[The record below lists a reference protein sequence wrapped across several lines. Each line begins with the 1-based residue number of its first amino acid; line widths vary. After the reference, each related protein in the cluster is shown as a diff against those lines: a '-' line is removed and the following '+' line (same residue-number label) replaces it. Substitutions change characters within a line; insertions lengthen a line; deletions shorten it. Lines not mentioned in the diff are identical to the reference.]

1 MKNFYAAL
9 TAAAIMTACFSTSA
23 FAAPLKNY
31 DAGKFAIDA
40 GITFPSSMK
49 GGNYKMSK
57 SDSSYYG
64 ATVGIG
70 NRMALNYQWDK
81 YKGNDGDLTAQQ
93 FNLMYQ
99 VLPNVSAYAGW
110 LGADADTERYGGKK
124 KNSAHVGL
132 QAHVDIPLLFTVWGS
147 VGVGTKSNAYEIG
160 ITKPLFNNI
169 ELNMSYYDGKFKDIL
184 DGDEEMRAKGVQ
196 MGLTVKF

>member
-1 MKNFYAAL
+1 MKKFYAAL

-31 DAGKFAIDA
+31 DVGKFSVDA
-40 GITFPSSMK
+40 GITFPSSLK

-70 NRMALNYQWDK
+70 KRMALNYQWDK
-81 YKGNDGDLTAQQ
+81 YKGSDGDLTAQQ

-99 VLPNVSAYAGW
+99 LLPNVSAYAGW
-110 LGADADTERYGGKK
+110 LGTDADVDFGNGKK
-124 KNSAHVGL
+124 KNSAHAGL
-132 QAHVDIPLLFTVWGS
+132 QAHFDIPLLFTVYGN

-160 ITKPLFNNI
+160 ISKPLFNNI
-169 ELNMSYYDGKFKDIL
+169 ELNLSYYDGKFKDVI

-196 MGLTVKF
+196 MGVTVKF

>member
-1 MKNFYAAL
+1 MKKFYAAL

-31 DAGKFAIDA
+31 DVGKFAVDA
-40 GITFPSSMK
+40 GITFPSSLK

-70 NRMALNYQWDK
+70 KRMALNYQWDK
-81 YKGNDGDLTAQQ
+81 YKGSDGDLTTQQ

-99 VLPNVSAYAGW
+99 LLPNVSAYAGW
-110 LGADADTERYGGKK
+110 LGADADVDFGNGKK
-124 KNSAHVGL
+124 KNSAHAGL
-132 QAHVDIPLLFTVWGS
+132 QAHFDIPLLFTVYGN
-147 VGVGTKSNAYEIG
+147 VGVGTKSSAYEIG
-160 ITKPLFNNI
+160 ISKPLFNNI
-169 ELNMSYYDGKFKDIL
+169 ELNLSYYDGKFKDVI

-196 MGLTVKF
+196 MGVTVKF

>member
-1 MKNFYAAL
+1 MKKFYAAL

-31 DAGKFAIDA
+31 DVGKFAVDA
-40 GITFPSSMK
+40 GITFPSSLK
-49 GGNYKMSK
+49 GSNYKMSK

-70 NRMALNYQWDK
+70 KRMALNYQWDK
-81 YKGNDGDLTAQQ
+81 YKGSDGDLTAQQ

-99 VLPNVSAYAGW
+99 LLPNVSAYAGW
-110 LGADADTERYGGKK
+110 LGADADVDFGNGKK
-124 KNSAHVGL
+124 KNSAHAGL
-132 QAHVDIPLLFTVWGS
+132 QAHFDIPLLFTVYGN

-160 ITKPLFNNI
+160 ISKPLFNNI
-169 ELNMSYYDGKFKDIL
+169 ELNLSYYDGKFKDVI

-196 MGLTVKF
+196 MGVTVKF

>member
-1 MKNFYAAL
+1 MKKFYAAL

-31 DAGKFAIDA
+31 DVGKFAVDA
-40 GITFPSSMK
+40 GITFPSSLK

-70 NRMALNYQWDK
+70 KRMALNYQWDK
-81 YKGNDGDLTAQQ
+81 YKGSDGDLTAQQ

-99 VLPNVSAYAGW
+99 LLPNVSAYAGW
-110 LGADADTERYGGKK
+110 LGADADVDFSNGKK
-124 KNSAHVGL
+124 KNYAHAGL
-132 QAHVDIPLLFTVWGS
+132 QAHFDIPLLFTVYGN

-160 ITKPLFNNI
+160 ISKPLFNNI
-169 ELNMSYYDGKFKDIL
+169 ELNLSYYDGKFKDVI

-196 MGLTVKF
+196 MGVTVKF

>member
-1 MKNFYAAL
+1 MKKFYAAL
-9 TAAAIMTACFSTSA
+9 TAAAIMTACFSTSV

-31 DAGKFAIDA
+31 DVGKFAVDA
-40 GITFPSSMK
+40 GITFPSSLK

-70 NRMALNYQWDK
+70 KRMALNYQWDK
-81 YKGNDGDLTAQQ
+81 YKGSDGDLTAQQ

-99 VLPNVSAYAGW
+99 LLPNVSAYAGW

-124 KNSAHVGL
+124 KNSAHAGL
-132 QAHVDIPLLFTVWGS
+132 QAHFDIPLLFTVYGN

-160 ITKPLFNNI
+160 ISKPLFNNI
-169 ELNMSYYDGKFKDIL
+169 ELNLSYYDGKFKDVI

-196 MGLTVKF
+196 MGVTVKF

>member
-1 MKNFYAAL
+1 MKKFYAAL

-31 DAGKFAIDA
+31 DVGKFAVDA
-40 GITFPSSMK
+40 GITFPSSLK

-70 NRMALNYQWDK
+70 KRMALNYQWDK
-81 YKGNDGDLTAQQ
+81 YKGSDGDLSAQQ

-99 VLPNVSAYAGW
+99 LLPNVSAYAGW
-110 LGADADTERYGGKK
+110 LGADADTEQYGGKK
-124 KNSAHVGL
+124 KNSAHAGL
-132 QAHVDIPLLFTVWGS
+132 QAHFDIPLLFTVWGN
-147 VGVGTKSNAYEIG
+147 VGVGTKSSAYEIG

-169 ELNMSYYDGKFKDIL
+169 ELNLSYYDGKFKDVL
-184 DGDEEMRAKGVQ
+184 ENDAEMRAKGVQ
-196 MGLTVKF
+196 MGVTVKF

>member
-1 MKNFYAAL
+1 
-9 TAAAIMTACFSTSA
+9 MTACFSTSA

-31 DAGKFAIDA
+31 DVGKFAVDA
-40 GITFPSSMK
+40 GITFPSSLK

-70 NRMALNYQWDK
+70 KRMALNYQWDK
-81 YKGNDGDLTAQQ
+81 YKGSDGDLTAQQ

-99 VLPNVSAYAGW
+99 LLPNVSAYAGW
-110 LGADADTERYGGKK
+110 LGADADVDFGNGKK
-124 KNSAHVGL
+124 KNSAHAGL
-132 QAHVDIPLLFTVWGS
+132 QAHFDIPLLFTVYGN
-147 VGVGTKSNAYEIG
+147 VGIGTKSNAYEIG
-160 ITKPLFNNI
+160 ISKPLFNNI
-169 ELNMSYYDGKFKDIL
+169 ELNLSYYDGKFKDVI

-196 MGLTVKF
+196 MGVTVKF

>member
-1 MKNFYAAL
+1 MKKFYAAL
-9 TAAAIMTACFSTSA
+9 TTAAIMTACFSTSA

-31 DAGKFAIDA
+31 DVGKFAVDA
-40 GITFPSSMK
+40 GITFPSSLK

-70 NRMALNYQWDK
+70 KRMALNYQWDK
-81 YKGNDGDLTAQQ
+81 YKGSDGDLTAQQ

-99 VLPNVSAYAGW
+99 LLPNVSAYAGW
-110 LGADADTERYGGKK
+110 LGADADVDFGNGKK
-124 KNSAHVGL
+124 KNSAHAGL
-132 QAHVDIPLLFTVWGS
+132 QAHFDIPLLFTVYGN

-160 ITKPLFNNI
+160 ISKPLFNNI
-169 ELNMSYYDGKFKDIL
+169 ELNLSYYEGKFKDVI

-196 MGLTVKF
+196 MGVTVKF

>member
-1 MKNFYAAL
+1 MKKFYAAL
-9 TAAAIMTACFSTSA
+9 TAAAIMTACFSTST

-31 DAGKFAIDA
+31 DVGKFAIDA
-40 GITFPSSMK
+40 GITFPSSLK

-70 NRMALNYQWDK
+70 KRMALNYQWDK
-81 YKGNDGDLTAQQ
+81 YKGSDGDLTAQQ

-99 VLPNVSAYAGW
+99 LLPNVSAYAGW
-110 LGADADTERYGGKK
+110 LGADADVDFGNGKK
-124 KNSAHVGL
+124 KNSAHAGL
-132 QAHVDIPLLFTVWGS
+132 QAHFDIPLLFTVYGN

-160 ITKPLFNNI
+160 ISKPLFNNI
-169 ELNMSYYDGKFKDIL
+169 ELNLSYYDGKFKDVI

-196 MGLTVKF
+196 MGVTVKF

>member
-1 MKNFYAAL
+1 MKKFYAAL

-31 DAGKFAIDA
+31 DVGKFAIDA
-40 GITFPSSMK
+40 GITFPSSLK

-70 NRMALNYQWDK
+70 KRMALNYQWDK
-81 YKGNDGDLTAQQ
+81 YKGSDGDLTAQQ

-99 VLPNVSAYAGW
+99 LLPNVSAYAGW
-110 LGADADTERYGGKK
+110 LGADADVDFGNGKK
-124 KNSAHVGL
+124 KNSAHAGL
-132 QAHVDIPLLFTVWGS
+132 QAHFDIPLLFTVYGN

-160 ITKPLFNNI
+160 ISKPLFNNI
-169 ELNMSYYDGKFKDIL
+169 ELNLSYYDGKFKDVI

-196 MGLTVKF
+196 MGVTVKF

>member
-1 MKNFYAAL
+1 MKKFYAAL
-9 TAAAIMTACFSTSA
+9 TTAAIMTACFSTSA

-31 DAGKFAIDA
+31 DVGKFSVDA
-40 GITFPSSMK
+40 GITFPSSLK

-70 NRMALNYQWDK
+70 KRMALNYQWDK
-81 YKGNDGDLTAQQ
+81 YKGSDGDLTAQQ

-99 VLPNVSAYAGW
+99 LLPNVSAYAGW
-110 LGADADTERYGGKK
+110 LGADADVDFGNGKK
-124 KNSAHVGL
+124 KNSAHAGL
-132 QAHVDIPLLFTVWGS
+132 QAHFDIPLLFTVYGN

-160 ITKPLFNNI
+160 ISKPLFNNI
-169 ELNMSYYDGKFKDIL
+169 ELNLSYYDGKFKDVI

-196 MGLTVKF
+196 MGVTVKF

>member
-1 MKNFYAAL
+1 MKKFYATL

-31 DAGKFAIDA
+31 DVGKFAVDA
-40 GITFPSSMK
+40 GITFPSSLK

-70 NRMALNYQWDK
+70 KRMALNYQWDK
-81 YKGNDGDLTAQQ
+81 YKGSDGDLTAQQ

-99 VLPNVSAYAGW
+99 LLPNVSAYAGW

-124 KNSAHVGL
+124 KNSAHAGL
-132 QAHVDIPLLFTVWGS
+132 QAHFDIPLLFTVYGN
-147 VGVGTKSNAYEIG
+147 VGVGTKSSAYEIG
-160 ITKPLFNNI
+160 ISKPLFNNI
-169 ELNMSYYDGKFKDIL
+169 ELNLSYYDGKFKDVI

-196 MGLTVKF
+196 MGVTVKF

>member
-1 MKNFYAAL
+1 MKKFYAAL
-9 TAAAIMTACFSTSA
+9 TAAAIMTACFSNSA

-40 GITFPSSMK
+40 GITFPSSLE

-57 SDSSYYG
+57 SDSAYYG

-70 NRMALNYQWDK
+70 KRMAVNYNYDQF
-81 YKGNDGDLTAQQ
+81 KGSDGDLTAQQ

-110 LGADADTERYGGKK
+110 LGAEADTDFGGKK
-124 KNSAHVGL
+124 KNSGHVGL
-132 QAHVDIPLLFTVWGS
+132 QAHFDIPLLFTVWGNVS
-147 VGVGTKSNAYEIG
+147 AGTKSTAYEIG

-169 ELNMSYYDGKFKDIL
+169 ELNLSYYDGKYEDLL
-184 DGDEEMRAKGVQ
+184 DNDAEMKAKGVQ
-196 MGLTVKF
+196 MGVTVKF

>member
-1 MKNFYAAL
+1 MKKFYAAL
-9 TAAAIMTACFSTSA
+9 TATAIMTACFSTSA

-31 DAGKFAIDA
+31 DVGKFAVDA
-40 GITFPSSMK
+40 GITFPSSLK

-70 NRMALNYQWDK
+70 KRMALNYQWDK
-81 YKGNDGDLTAQQ
+81 YKGSDGDLTAQQ

-99 VLPNVSAYAGW
+99 LLPNVSAYAGW
-110 LGADADTERYGGKK
+110 LGADADVDFGNGKK
-124 KNSAHVGL
+124 KNSAHAGL
-132 QAHVDIPLLFTVWGS
+132 QAHFDIPLLFTVYGN
-147 VGVGTKSNAYEIG
+147 VGVGTKSSAYEIG
-160 ITKPLFNNI
+160 ISKPLFNNI
-169 ELNMSYYDGKFKDIL
+169 ELNLSYYDGKFKDVI

-196 MGLTVKF
+196 MGVTVKF

>member
-1 MKNFYAAL
+1 MKKFYAAL

-31 DAGKFAIDA
+31 DVGKFSVDA
-40 GITFPSSMK
+40 GITFPSSLK

-70 NRMALNYQWDK
+70 KRMALNYQWDK
-81 YKGNDGDLTAQQ
+81 YKGSDGDLTAQQ

-99 VLPNVSAYAGW
+99 LLPNVSAYAGW
-110 LGADADTERYGGKK
+110 LGADADVDFGNGKK
-124 KNSAHVGL
+124 KNSAHAGL
-132 QAHVDIPLLFTVWGS
+132 QAHFDIPLLFTVYGN
-147 VGVGTKSNAYEIG
+147 VGVGTKSSAYEIG
-160 ITKPLFNNI
+160 ISKPLFNNI
-169 ELNMSYYDGKFKDIL
+169 ELNLSYYDGKFKDVI

-196 MGLTVKF
+196 MGVTVKF

>member
-1 MKNFYAAL
+1 MKKFYAAL

-40 GITFPSSMK
+40 GITFPSSLE

-57 SDSSYYG
+57 SDSAYYG

-70 NRMALNYQWDK
+70 KRMAVNYNYDK
-81 YKGNDGDLTAQQ
+81 FKGSEGNLTAQQ

-110 LGADADTERYGGKK
+110 LGAEADTDFGGKK
-124 KNSAHVGL
+124 KNSAHAGL
-132 QAHVDIPLLFTVWGS
+132 QAHFDIPLLFTVWGNVS
-147 VGVGTKSNAYEIG
+147 AGTKSTAYEIG
-160 ITKPLFNNI
+160 ISKPLFNNI
-169 ELNMSYYDGKFKDIL
+169 ELNLSYYDGKYKDL
-184 DGDEEMRAKGVQ
+184 LADDAEMKAKGVQ
-196 MGLTVKF
+196 MGVTVKF

>member
-1 MKNFYAAL
+1 MKKFYAAL

-31 DAGKFAIDA
+31 DVGKFSVDA
-40 GITFPSSMK
+40 GITFPSSLK

-70 NRMALNYQWDK
+70 KRMALNYQWDK
-81 YKGNDGDLTAQQ
+81 YKGSDGDLTAQQ

-99 VLPNVSAYAGW
+99 LLPNVSAYAGW
-110 LGADADTERYGGKK
+110 LGADADVDFSNGKK
-124 KNSAHVGL
+124 KNSAHAGL
-132 QAHVDIPLLFTVWGS
+132 QAHFDIPLLFTVYGN

-160 ITKPLFNNI
+160 ISKPLFNNI
-169 ELNMSYYDGKFKDIL
+169 ELNLSYYDGKFKDVI

-196 MGLTVKF
+196 MGVTVKF

>member
-1 MKNFYAAL
+1 MKKFYAAL

-31 DAGKFAIDA
+31 DVGKFSVDA
-40 GITFPSSMK
+40 GITFPSSLK

-70 NRMALNYQWDK
+70 KRMALNYQWDK
-81 YKGNDGDLTAQQ
+81 YKGSDGDLTAQQ

-99 VLPNVSAYAGW
+99 LLPNVSAYAGW

-124 KNSAHVGL
+124 KNSAHAGL
-132 QAHVDIPLLFTVWGS
+132 QAHFDIPLLFTVYGN
-147 VGVGTKSNAYEIG
+147 VGVGTKSSAYEIG
-160 ITKPLFNNI
+160 ISKPLFNNI
-169 ELNMSYYDGKFKDIL
+169 ELNLSYYDGKFKDVI

-196 MGLTVKF
+196 MGVTVKF

>member
-1 MKNFYAAL
+1 MKKFYAAL

-31 DAGKFAIDA
+31 DVGKFAVDA
-40 GITFPSSMK
+40 GITFPSSLK

-70 NRMALNYQWDK
+70 KRMALNYQWDK
-81 YKGNDGDLTAQQ
+81 YKGSDGDVTAQQ

-99 VLPNVSAYAGW
+99 LLPNVSAYAGW
-110 LGADADTERYGGKK
+110 LGADADVDFGNGKK
-124 KNSAHVGL
+124 KNSAHAGL
-132 QAHVDIPLLFTVWGS
+132 QAHFDIPLLFTVYGN

-160 ITKPLFNNI
+160 ISKPLFNNI
-169 ELNMSYYDGKFKDIL
+169 ELNLSYYDGKFKDVI

-196 MGLTVKF
+196 MGVTVKF

>member
-1 MKNFYAAL
+1 MKKFYAAL

-31 DAGKFAIDA
+31 DVGKFAVDA
-40 GITFPSSMK
+40 GITFPSSLK

-70 NRMALNYQWDK
+70 KRMALNYQWDK
-81 YKGNDGDLTAQQ
+81 YKGSDGDLTAQQ

-99 VLPNVSAYAGW
+99 LLPNVSAYAGW
-110 LGADADTERYGGKK
+110 LGADADVDFGNGKK
-124 KNSAHVGL
+124 KNSAHAGL
-132 QAHVDIPLLFTVWGS
+132 QAHFDIPLLFTVYGN

-160 ITKPLFNNI
+160 ISKPLFNNI
-169 ELNMSYYDGKFKDIL
+169 ELNLSYYDGKFKDVI

-196 MGLTVKF
+196 MGVTVKF

>member
-1 MKNFYAAL
+1 MKKFYAAL

-40 GITFPSSMK
+40 GITFPSSLK

-70 NRMALNYQWDK
+70 NRMALSYQWDK
-81 YKGNDGDLTAQQ
+81 YKGSDGDLTAQQ
-93 FNLMYQ
+93 FNMMYQ

-110 LGADADTERYGGKK
+110 LGAEADTDRMGGKK
-124 KNSAHVGL
+124 KNSAHIGL
-132 QAHVDIPLLFTVWGS
+132 QAHVDIPLLFTVWGN

-169 ELNMSYYDGKFKDIL
+169 ELNMSYYDGKFKDVL

>member
-1 MKNFYAAL
+1 MKKFYAAL
-9 TAAAIMTACFSTSA
+9 TAAAIMTACFNTSA

-40 GITFPSSMK
+40 GITFPSSLE

-70 NRMALNYQWDK
+70 KRMAVNYNYDQF
-81 YKGNDGDLTAQQ
+81 KGSDGDLTAQQ

-110 LGADADTERYGGKK
+110 LGAEADTDNYGGKK
-124 KNSAHVGL
+124 KNSGHIGL
-132 QAHVDIPLLFTVWGS
+132 QAHFDIPLLFTVWGNVS
-147 VGVGTKSNAYEIG
+147 AGTKSTAYEIG

-169 ELNMSYYDGKFKDIL
+169 ELNLSYYDGKYEEL
-184 DGDEEMRAKGVQ
+184 LNDGEDMKAKGFKMVV
-196 MGLTVKF
+196 TVKF

>member
-1 MKNFYAAL
+1 MKKFYAAL
-9 TAAAIMTACFSTSA
+9 TATAVMTACFSTSA

-31 DAGKFAIDA
+31 DVGKFSVDA
-40 GITFPSSMK
+40 GITFPSSLK

-70 NRMALNYQWDK
+70 KRMALNYQWDK
-81 YKGNDGDLTAQQ
+81 YKGSDGDLTAQQ

-99 VLPNVSAYAGW
+99 LLPNVSAYAGW
-110 LGADADTERYGGKK
+110 LGADADVDFGNGKK
-124 KNSAHVGL
+124 KNSAHAGL
-132 QAHVDIPLLFTVWGS
+132 QAHFDIPLLFTVYGN

-160 ITKPLFNNI
+160 ISKPLFNNI
-169 ELNMSYYDGKFKDIL
+169 ELNLSYYDGKFKDVI

-196 MGLTVKF
+196 MGVTVKF

>member
-1 MKNFYAAL
+1 MKKFYAAL

-31 DAGKFAIDA
+31 DVGKFAVDA
-40 GITFPSSMK
+40 GITFPSSLK

-70 NRMALNYQWDK
+70 KRMALNYQWDK
-81 YKGNDGDLTAQQ
+81 YKGSDGDLTAQQ

-99 VLPNVSAYAGW
+99 LLPNVSAYAGW
-110 LGADADTERYGGKK
+110 LGADADTENYGGKK
-124 KNSAHVGL
+124 KNSAHAGL
-132 QAHVDIPLLFTVWGS
+132 QAHFDIPLLFTIYGN

-160 ITKPLFNNI
+160 ISKPLFNNI
-169 ELNMSYYDGKFKDIL
+169 ELNLSYYDGKFKEIL
-184 DGDEEMRAKGVQ
+184 DDGEDMKAKGVQ
-196 MGLTVKF
+196 MGVTVKF

>member
-1 MKNFYAAL
+1 MKKFYAAL

-40 GITFPSSMK
+40 GVTLPSTLK

-57 SDSSYYG
+57 SDSGYYG

-70 NRMALNYQWDK
+70 KRMAVNYNYDQF
-81 YKGNDGDLTAQQ
+81 KGGDGDLTAQQ

-99 VLPNVSAYAGW
+99 LLPNVSAYAGW
-110 LGADADTERYGGKK
+110 VGA
-124 KNSAHVGL
+124 
-132 QAHVDIPLLFTVWGS
+132 
-147 VGVGTKSNAYEIG
+147 
-160 ITKPLFNNI
+160 
-169 ELNMSYYDGKFKDIL
+169 
-184 DGDEEMRAKGVQ
+184 
-196 MGLTVKF
+196 

>member
-1 MKNFYAAL
+1 MKKFYATL
-9 TAAAIMTACFSTSA
+9 TAAAIMTACFSNSA

-40 GITFPSSMK
+40 GITFPSSLE

-70 NRMALNYQWDK
+70 KRMAVNYNYDQF
-81 YKGNDGDLTAQQ
+81 KGSDGDLTAQQ

-110 LGADADTERYGGKK
+110 LGAEADTDNYGGKK
-124 KNSAHVGL
+124 KNSGHIGL
-132 QAHVDIPLLFTVWGS
+132 QAHFDIPLLFTVWGNVS
-147 VGVGTKSNAYEIG
+147 AGTKSTAYEIG

-169 ELNMSYYDGKFKDIL
+169 ELNLSYYDGKYKDIL
-184 DGDEEMRAKGVQ
+184 DGDEEMNAKGVQ
-196 MGLTVKF
+196 MGVTVKF

>member
-1 MKNFYAAL
+1 MKKFYAAL
-9 TAAAIMTACFSTSA
+9 TAAAIMTAFFSTSA

-40 GITFPSSMK
+40 GITFPSSLK
-49 GGNYKMSK
+49 GGNIKMSK
-57 SDSSYYG
+57 SDS

-70 NRMALNYQWDK
+70 KRMAVNYQHDQ
-81 YKGNDGDLTAQQ
+81 YKGSDGKLTAQQ

-110 LGADADTERYGGKK
+110 LGADADVDAMNGKK
-124 KNSAHVGL
+124 KNSAHAGL
-132 QAHVDIPLLFTVWGS
+132 QAHFDIPLLFTVWGNI
-147 VGVGTKSNAYEIG
+147 GAGTKSNYYEIG

-169 ELNMSYYDGKFKDIL
+169 ELNMSYYDGKFKDVL
-184 DGDEEMRAKGVQ
+184 ENDAEMRAKGVQ
-196 MGLTVKF
+196 MGVTVKF

>member
-1 MKNFYAAL
+1 MKKFYAAL
-9 TAAAIMTACFSTSA
+9 TAAAIMTACFSTNA

-31 DAGKFAIDA
+31 DVGKFSVDA
-40 GITFPSSMK
+40 GITFPSSLK

-70 NRMALNYQWDK
+70 KRMALNYQWDK
-81 YKGNDGDLTAQQ
+81 YKGSDGDLTAQQ

-99 VLPNVSAYAGW
+99 LLPNVSAYAGW
-110 LGADADTERYGGKK
+110 LGADADVDFGNGKK
-124 KNSAHVGL
+124 KNSAHAGL
-132 QAHVDIPLLFTVWGS
+132 QAHFDIPLLFTVWGN
-147 VGVGTKSNAYEIG
+147 VGVGTKSSAYEIG
-160 ITKPLFNNI
+160 ISKPLFNNI
-169 ELNMSYYDGKFKDIL
+169 ELNLSYYDGKFKDVI

-196 MGLTVKF
+196 MGVTVKF

>member
-1 MKNFYAAL
+1 MKKFYAAL

-40 GITFPSSMK
+40 GITFPSSLE

-57 SDSSYYG
+57 SDSQYYG

-70 NRMALNYQWDK
+70 ERMAVNYQYDQF
-81 YKGNDGDLTAQQ
+81 KGSDGKLTTQQ
-93 FNLMYQ
+93 ANLMYQ

-110 LGADADTERYGGKK
+110 LGADADVDTRGKK

-132 QAHVDIPLLFTVWGS
+132 QAHFDIPLLFTVWGNAS
-147 VGVGTKSNAYEIG
+147 VGTKSTAYEIG

-169 ELNMSYYDGKFKDIL
+169 ELNLSYYDGKYKDIL
-184 DGDEEMRAKGVQ
+184 DGDEEMNAKGVQ
-196 MGLTVKF
+196 LGVTLKF

>member
-1 MKNFYAAL
+1 MKKFYAAL

-31 DAGKFAIDA
+31 DVGKFSVDA
-40 GITFPSSMK
+40 GITFPSSLK

-70 NRMALNYQWDK
+70 KRMALNYQWDK
-81 YKGNDGDLTAQQ
+81 YKGSDGDLTAQQ

-99 VLPNVSAYAGW
+99 LLPNVSAYAGW
-110 LGADADTERYGGKK
+110 LGADADVDFGNGKK
-124 KNSAHVGL
+124 KNSAHAGL
-132 QAHVDIPLLFTVWGS
+132 QAHFDIPLLFTVYGN

-160 ITKPLFNNI
+160 ISKPLFNNI
-169 ELNMSYYDGKFKDIL
+169 ELNLSYYDGKFKDII

-196 MGLTVKF
+196 MGVTVKF

>member
-1 MKNFYAAL
+1 MKKFYAAL

-40 GITFPSSMK
+40 GITFPSSLK

-70 NRMALNYQWDK
+70 KRMALNYQWDK
-81 YKGNDGDLTAQQ
+81 YKGSDGNLTAQQ

-99 VLPNVSAYAGW
+99 LLPNVSAYAGW

-124 KNSAHVGL
+124 KNSAHAGL
-132 QAHVDIPLLFTVWGS
+132 QAHFDIPLLFTVYGN
-147 VGVGTKSNAYEIG
+147 VDVGTKSSAYEIG
-160 ITKPLFNNI
+160 ISKPLFNNI
-169 ELNMSYYDGKFKDIL
+169 ELNLSYYDGKFKDVI

-196 MGLTVKF
+196 MGVTVKF

>member
-1 MKNFYAAL
+1 MKKFYAAL

-40 GITFPSSMK
+40 GITFPSSLK

-70 NRMALNYQWDK
+70 KRMALNYQWDK
-81 YKGNDGDLTAQQ
+81 YKGSDGDLTAQQ

-99 VLPNVSAYAGW
+99 LLPNVSAYAGW
-110 LGADADTERYGGKK
+110 LGADADVDFGNGKK
-124 KNSAHVGL
+124 KNSAHAGL
-132 QAHVDIPLLFTVWGS
+132 QAHFDIPLLFTVYGN

-160 ITKPLFNNI
+160 ISKPLFNNI
-169 ELNMSYYDGKFKDIL
+169 ELNLSYYDGKFKDVI

-196 MGLTVKF
+196 MGVTVKF

>member
-1 MKNFYAAL
+1 MKKFYAAL

-31 DAGKFAIDA
+31 DVGKFAVDA
-40 GITFPSSMK
+40 GITFPSSLK

-70 NRMALNYQWDK
+70 KRMALNYQWDK
-81 YKGNDGDLTAQQ
+81 YKGSDGDLTAQQ

-99 VLPNVSAYAGW
+99 LLPNVSAYAGW
-110 LGADADTERYGGKK
+110 LGADADVDFGNGKK
-124 KNSAHVGL
+124 KNSAHAGL
-132 QAHVDIPLLFTVWGS
+132 QAHFDIPLLFTVYGN
-147 VGVGTKSNAYEIG
+147 VGIGTKSNAYEIG
-160 ITKPLFNNI
+160 ISKPLFNNI
-169 ELNMSYYDGKFKDIL
+169 ELNLSYYDGKFKDVI

-196 MGLTVKF
+196 MGVTVKF

>member
-1 MKNFYAAL
+1 MKKFYAAL
-9 TAAAIMTACFSTSA
+9 TTAAIMTACFSTSA

-31 DAGKFAIDA
+31 DVGKFAVDA
-40 GITFPSSMK
+40 GITFPSSLK

-70 NRMALNYQWDK
+70 KRMALNYQWDK
-81 YKGNDGDLTAQQ
+81 YKGSDGDLTAQQ

-99 VLPNVSAYAGW
+99 LLPNVSAYAGW
-110 LGADADTERYGGKK
+110 LGADADVDFGNGKK
-124 KNSAHVGL
+124 KNSAHAGL
-132 QAHVDIPLLFTVWGS
+132 QAHFDIPLLFTVYGN

-160 ITKPLFNNI
+160 ISKPLFNNI
-169 ELNMSYYDGKFKDIL
+169 ELNLSYYDGKFKDVIG
-184 DGDEEMRAKGVQ
+184 GDEEMRAKGVQ
-196 MGLTVKF
+196 MGVTVKF